1 MLTAVARPPRALA
14 GLCATVY
21 FALLL
26 SASSW
31 AQNIRI
37 PDLGTPEVPVAP
49 EIKPGE
55 PCGKCGVIQSIREVG
70 LGNAFNAPQ
79 PYGDDSSSLGSP
91 GPVGAVISIP
101 FGSGSEKSYVGGAGT
116 SEMRKRLA
124 ETQYEITIKLDTGG
138 YTLIRT
144 ANGLSYQVGDPVRVE
159 GTQIQLI
166 VP

>member
-1 MLTAVARPPRALA
+1 MSVAVARPPGGMARLWPI
-14 GLCATVY
+14 VY
-21 FALLL
+21 FAL
-26 SASSW
+26 SVCASSW

-70 LGNAFNAPQ
+70 LGDAFNAPQ
-79 PYGDDSSSLGSP
+79 PYGDNSSSLGSSQ
-91 GPVGAVISIP
+91 PVGAVISIP
-101 FGSGSEKSYVGGAGT
+101 FGPGSDKAYVGGAGT
-116 SEMRKRLA
+116 SEIRKRLA

-138 YTLIRT
+138 YTLLRT
-144 ANGLSYQVGDPVRVE
+144 TNGLAYHVGDPVRVE